1 MSEVQA
7 PVTTEREVTI
17 YATRGGNMK
26 KIMTSVKTWGELQ
39 PLVRREGFDLGS
51 LLAAENINKTDLVN
65 DLAVLPEGN
74 FRLFLRPKQTKSGA
88 TPDRKECFAII
99 KAHLAVYPNDK
110 SKFIIDGKNM
120 TQLSTSVVQDLVAK
134 YCKGTDI
141 ASAVAEA
148 PVKEKAPKAPKAEV
162 VKKVEDV
169 VESVKESK
177 TESNVEVGTKVK
189 DLTDAERVEGALS
202 LLSSLGQ
209 YESYAK
215 VEKHLNRLS
224 DEIAIANAPAPAPEM
239 REETEEEALAREAR
253 ELSAGYR

>member
-17 YATRGGNMK
+17 YATRGGQMK

-88 TPDRKECFAII
+88 PDRKECFAII
-99 KAHLAVYPNDK
+99 KAHLVDHPGDK
-110 SKFIIDGKNM
+110 SKFVIDGKNM
-120 TQLSTSVVQDLVAK
+120 TQLSTPVVQDLVAK
-134 YCKGTDI
+134 YCNG
-141 ASAVAEA
+141 ASAPAVAEA
-148 PVKEKAPKAPKAEV
+148 PVKEKA
-162 VKKVEDV
+162 
-169 VESVKESK
+169 VKESK
-177 TESNVEVGTKVK
+177 TTSNVVTEARG
-189 DLTDAERVEGALS
+189 LTDAERVEQALA
-202 LLSSLGQ
+202 LVTPLSN
-209 YESYAK
+209 YDSYNK

-224 DEIAIANAPAPAPEM
+224 DEVAIANAPAPEV
-239 REETEEEALAREAR
+239 REETEEEAIAREAR
-253 ELSAGYR
+253 EMSAGYR

>member
-17 YATRGGNMK
+17 YATRGGQMK
-26 KIMTSVKTWGELQ
+26 KIMTSVKTWGDLQ

-88 TPDRKECFAII
+88 LDRKECFAAI
-99 KAHLAVYPNDK
+99 KTHLAVYPSDK
-110 SKFIIDGKNM
+110 HKFIIDGKNM
-120 TQLSTSVVQDLVAK
+120 TQLSTPVVQELVAK
-134 YCKGTDI
+134 HIGGV
-141 ASAVAEA
+141 ASEVPAPA
-148 PVKEKAPKAPKAEV
+148 PVKEKAPKVEKIEAAKEV
-162 VKKVEDV
+162 ATK
-169 VESVKESK
+169 
-177 TESNVEVGTKVK
+177 SNN
-189 DLTDAERVEGALS
+189 LTDAERVEQALA
-202 LLSSLGQ
+202 LVAPLSG
-209 YESYAK
+209 YDSYAK

-224 DEIAIANAPAPAPEM
+224 DEVAIANAPASEM
-239 REETEEEALAREAR
+239 REESEEEAIRREAR

>member
-17 YATRGGNMK
+17 YATRGGQMK
-26 KIMTSVKTWGELQ
+26 KITTAVKTWGELQ

-99 KAHLAVYPNDK
+99 KAHIAANPGDK
-110 SKFIIDGKNM
+110 AKFTIDGKNM
-120 TQLSTSVVQDLVAK
+120 TQLSTPVVQDLVAK
-134 YCKGTDI
+134 YCNGAI
-141 ASAVAEA
+141 APAPA
-148 PVKEKAPKAPKAEV
+148 PVQEKAPKAKAEKAPKAEIVEKGEEV
-162 VKKVEDV
+162 VDT
-169 VESVKESK
+169 VKESK
-177 TESNVEVGTKVK
+177 TSG
-189 DLTDAERVEGALS
+189 LSDAERVEQALA
-202 LLSSLGQ
+202 LVTPLSG
-209 YESYAK
+209 YDSYAK

-224 DEIAIANAPAPAPEM
+224 DEVSMANVPACTE
-239 REETEEEALAREAR
+239 RETEEEALAREAR
-253 ELSAGYR
+253 EMSAGYR